1 MAFDMPAPLN
11 YMLNIPDPSEGI
23 RKNLQ
28 AALLVGQGQREQQAA
43 QDTHAIAQQDI
54 QTKTVAAEQAETERQ
69 NMLGFRQDF
78 AANAANPT
86 AGGNL
91 ALIKKYP
98 QYVAQITGASKAIS
112 AEEAKQLQSI
122 HAAGLAGA
130 RDVQADEIKKLAA
143 SYLNSKDPQ
152 QKAHGQSLMD
162 GLKLQQSNPGAY
174 DTMMGVK
181 IADGI
186 GGEEYGKIYGG
197 VTKLPDEILKGS
209 ADARAAALTA
219 LNKERELTDAH
230 NTALAAAN
238 ASNATTAEKKQAL
251 DQGQKL
257 FEFKKRQEQAA
268 ADKAEADARKAAR
281 DAGGLPDK
289 GKEQF
294 TAEMA
299 NLDASRAASAKAG
312 DLIKGF
318 GTAEMSS
325 GMAAVL
331 GQKWKK
337 FWGSEDDVTRL
348 RQQYTQVANSSIMQQ
363 LKGTGRITEN
373 EIELVGAGVPDAT
386 ANPDIIRKSLAALKK
401 VTDAQSELSLSRIK
415 WIKANGQ
422 LEPAGSDFTIE
433 GKKYKKGDL
442 PPGVEAPAATKE
454 QDPVKRLDQIRARK
468 AELLALSGAR

>member
-1 MAFDMPAPLN
+1 MPGDNPVLPS
-11 YMLNIPDPSEGI
+11 YMLQLPDPAEGI
-23 RKNLQ
+23 RKNLEL
-28 AALLVGQGQREQQAA
+28 ALGVQHSQQLRQAA
-43 QDTHAIAQQDI
+43 QDAHTIAQQTA
-54 QTKTVAAEQAETERQ
+54 QANSVAAQQAETERQ

-86 AGGNL
+86 AGANL

-112 AEEAKQLQSI
+112 AEQAKQLQGI
-122 HAAGLAGA
+122 HAADLSGA
-130 RDVQADEIKKLAA
+130 HDVADSEIQKLAA
-143 SYLNSKDPQ
+143 SYMNSKDPQ
-152 QKAHGQSLMD
+152 DKAYGQSLLD
-162 GLKLQQSNPGAY
+162 GRKLHDANPGAY
-174 DTMMGVK
+174 ANIMGVK
-181 IADGI
+181 IAEGI